1 MKTLLSKRWSL
12 AASITAVAFVIAAA
26 LTLALVAVL
35 TASTTAKAQTTT
47 PETTEVWVAD
57 QGTNKIHILSPLGAL
72 KETLVLP
79 ERVSKPH
86 MLLFTPNH
94 RYALSANV
102 GSGDVAVIRSSDR
115 QVVDVI
121 PTGAGAHAAVPSPS
135 GGQAVVAH
143 TTGQSLVELTWNENR
158 KSYDVGRRLDL
169 ANAPELAD
177 KARFPNRA
185 AICPAYTADGKA
197 IYVTLG
203 GGGLVVVDA
212 QTFEIIRSYGND
224 TVAPNG
230 CGLALSRDG
239 SRMYANSG
247 TTTSGSLYMFDAKT
261 HELLKTAPSG
271 GPDPHGAAVLQKD
284 GSLLTLNRLSD
295 TATIHDP
302 SSLAMTKTIEVGDA
316 PDLIAQSVDRR
327 KAYLTLRGPNPAT
340 GTHDLAGTT
349 PGIQII
355 DLDTMQVTNT
365 VQLDASAS
373 SDPHGIAVRYASR

>member
-1 MKTLLSKRWSL
+1 M
-12 AASITAVAFVIAAA
+12 
-26 LTLALVAVL
+26 
-35 TASTTAKAQTTT
+35 
-47 PETTEVWVAD
+47 
-57 QGTNKIHILSPLGAL
+57 
-72 KETLVLP
+72 KETLDLNG
-79 ERVSKPH
+79 RVSKPH
-86 MLLFTPNH
+86 MLFFTPNH

-102 GSGDVAVIRSSDR
+102 GSGDVAVIRTSDR
-115 QVVDVI
+115 QMVDVI
-121 PTGAGAHAAVPSPS
+121 KTGAGAHAAVPSPS
-135 GGQAVVAH
+135 GGMAVVAH
-143 TTGQSLVELTWNENR
+143 TTGRSLVELTWNEDR

-169 ANAPELAD
+169 ASS
-177 KARFPNRA
+177 

-212 QTFEIIRSYGND
+212 QTFEIIRSYGSD
-224 TVAPNG
+224 MVESNG
-230 CGLALSRDG
+230 CGPALSRDG
-239 SRMYANSG
+239 SRIYANSG
-247 TTTSGSLYMFDAKT
+247 TTTGGSLYMFDTKT
-261 HELLKTAPSG
+261 HQLLKTAPSG

-284 GSLLTLNRLSD
+284 GSLLTLNRLND

-302 SSLAMTKTIEVGDA
+302 SSLAMTKTITVGDA

-365 VQLDASAS
+365 VQLDASAA